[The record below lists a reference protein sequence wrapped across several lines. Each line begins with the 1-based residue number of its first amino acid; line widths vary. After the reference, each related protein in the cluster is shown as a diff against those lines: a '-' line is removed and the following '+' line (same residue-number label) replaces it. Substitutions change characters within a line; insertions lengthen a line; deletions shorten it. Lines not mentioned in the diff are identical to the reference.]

1 MRLLLQP
8 VPLFLMITLLVHLML
23 LLLLLLLL
31 VVLLPFLVLAGV
43 IVLISNLTTRRPD
56 ERPPPSP
63 LRPLCSLLCGQCSG
77 RGASVPPISSL
88 VASRAAPD
96 LPTLLA

>member
-8 VPLFLMITLLVHLML
+8 VPLFLMITLLVHLM

-77 RGASVPPISSL
+77 RSASVPPISSL

>member
-8 VPLFLMITLLVHLML
+8 VPLFLMITLLVHLM

-77 RGASVPPISSL
+77 RGASVPPLSSL

>member
-8 VPLFLMITLLVHLML
+8 VPLFLMITLLVHLM

>member
-1 MRLLLQP
+1 MRLLLQQ
-8 VPLFLMITLLVHLML
+8 VPLFLMITLLVHLM